1 LIGVR
6 DPRPAAL
13 IEVAQQVVHGCLENG
28 ASVRVPPTGTTD
40 SRAKRDLGIQMPE
53 PKKTP
58 TLAYTRSSANKETK
72 EAKAERPRF
81 HSHSKKARLPPFPN
95 SWFHLAPL
103 SEFKKDEIR
112 SFKFLGHDIIAF
124 KTGDDSITVM
134 DAYCPH
140 LGAHLGRDAKGRNNR
155 LKNGCVECPYHR
167 LTFDAQGTCVKGTSR
182 TSVPKAKVFTWETEI
197 VEGLVFVYHHK
208 DKLPSTWKVSEF
220 FRPEGT
226 WSRPYMSYQGVH
238 PIHPQD
244 AAENSVD
251 TLHFRTLHRF
261 DQVDQITEAVAD
273 RQHFYQTLHIG
284 KMGILPKFMRN
295 VPIYSVV
302 KEAAVGVGFPM
313 AHNRFHPI
321 GLQVNHLV
329 FLTPIDETSTNF
341 WFYFQVSFSEV
352 KVPRFLRRQKE
363 RLDRHLNKHVKRAV
377 DGAVYRAAYTALSPM
392 FVFINSQDLDIW
404 STKSYCEKPIVLGDD
419 GNIHLFR
426 KWSKQFY

>member
-1 LIGVR
+1 MR
-6 DPRPAAL
+6 
-13 IEVAQQVVHGCLENG
+13 E
-28 ASVRVPPTGTTD
+28 
-40 SRAKRDLGIQMPE
+40 PE
-53 PKKTP
+53 SKTTP
-58 TLAYTRSSANKETK
+58 TLAYTRSPANKETN
-72 EAKAERPRF
+72 EAKAESRRF
-81 HSHSKKARLPPFPN
+81 HSSSKKVRLPPFPN
-95 SWFHLAPL
+95 SWFHLAPF

-124 KTGDDSITVM
+124 KSGDDSITVM

-155 LKNGCVECPYHR
+155 LKNGCVECPYHH
-167 LTFDAQGTCVKGTSR
+167 LTFDSEGTCVPGRSHA
-182 TSVPKAKVFTWETEI
+182 SVPKAKVFTWETEI

-208 DKLPSTWKVSEF
+208 DKLPATWKVSEF
-220 FRPEGT
+220 FRPEGN
-226 WSRPYMSYQGVH
+226 WSQPYMSYQGVH

-251 TLHFRTLHRF
+251 TLHFRTLHQF
-261 DQVDQITEAVAD
+261 DQVDQVTEAVAD

-341 WFYFQVSFSEV
+341 WFYFQVSFSDV
-352 KVPRFLRRQKE
+352 KVPRFIKSQKE
-363 RLDRHLNKHVKRAV
+363 RLDRHLNEHVKRAV
-377 DGAVYRAAYTALSPM
+377 DRAVHRAACTALSPM
-392 FVFINSQDLDIW
+392 FAFINSQDLDIW

-426 KWSKQFY
+426 KWCEQFY

>member
-1 LIGVR
+1 MQMREPESKKI
-6 DPRPAAL
+6 PA
-13 IEVAQQVVHGCLENG
+13 
-28 ASVRVPPTGTTD
+28 
-40 SRAKRDLGIQMPE
+40 
-53 PKKTP
+53 
-58 TLAYTRSSANKETK
+58 LAYIPSSANKETK
-72 EAKAERPRF
+72 EAKAEKSRF
-81 HSHSKKARLPPFPN
+81 HSSSKKTRLPPFPN
-95 SWFHLAPL
+95 SWFHLASF

-124 KTGDDSITVM
+124 KSGDDSITVM

-140 LGAHLGRDAKGRNNR
+140 LGAHLGRDAKGRNNQ
-155 LKNGCVECPYHR
+155 LKNGCVECPYHH

-182 TSVPKAKVFTWETEI
+182 ASVPKAKVFTWETEI

-226 WSRPYMSYQGVH
+226 WSRPYMSYHGVH

-251 TLHFRTLHRF
+251 TLHFRTLHQF

-352 KVPRFLRRQKE
+352 KVPRFLKRQKE

-377 DGAVYRAAYTALSPM
+377 DRAVYRTAYTVLSPM

-404 STKSYCEKPIVLGDD
+404 STKSYCEKPILLEDD

-426 KWSKQFY
+426 KWCKQFY

>member
-1 LIGVR
+1 M
-6 DPRPAAL
+6 
-13 IEVAQQVVHGCLENG
+13 
-28 ASVRVPPTGTTD
+28 
-40 SRAKRDLGIQMPE
+40 QMPE
-53 PKKTP
+53 PESKKTP
-58 TLAYTRSSANKETK
+58 ALAYTRSSASKETK
-72 EAKAERPRF
+72 EATVERPRF
-81 HSHSKKARLPPFPN
+81 HSSSKKTRLPPFPN
-95 SWFHLAPL
+95 SWFHLAPF

-155 LKNGCVECPYHR
+155 LKNGCVECPYHH
-167 LTFDAQGTCVKGTSR
+167 LTFDAEGTCVKGASHA
-182 TSVPKAKVFTWETEI
+182 SVPKAKVFTWETEI

-251 TLHFRTLHRF
+251 TLHFRTLHQF

-341 WFYFQVSFSEV
+341 WFYFQVSFSDV

-363 RLDRHLNKHVKRAV
+363 RLDRHLNEHVKRAV
-377 DGAVYRAAYTALSPM
+377 DRAVHRAAYTVLSPM

-426 KWSKQFY
+426 KWCKQFY

>member
-1 LIGVR
+1 
-6 DPRPAAL
+6 
-13 IEVAQQVVHGCLENG
+13 
-28 ASVRVPPTGTTD
+28 
-40 SRAKRDLGIQMPE
+40 
-53 PKKTP
+53 
-58 TLAYTRSSANKETK
+58 
-72 EAKAERPRF
+72 
-81 HSHSKKARLPPFPN
+81 LPPFPN
-95 SWFHLAPL
+95 SWFHLAPF

-155 LKNGCVECPYHR
+155 LKNGCVECPYHH
-167 LTFDAQGTCVKGTSR
+167 LTFDAEGTCVKGASHA
-182 TSVPKAKVFTWETEI
+182 SVPKAKVFTWETEI

-251 TLHFRTLHRF
+251 TLHFRTLHQF

-341 WFYFQVSFSEV
+341 WFYFQVSFSDV
-352 KVPRFLRRQKE
+352 KVPRFLKRQKE
-363 RLDRHLNKHVKRAV
+363 RLDRHLNEHVKRAL
-377 DGAVYRAAYTALSPM
+377 DRAVHRAAYTALSPM

-404 STKSYCEKPIVLGDD
+404 STKTYCEKPIVLGDD

-426 KWSKQFY
+426 KWCKQFY

>member
-1 LIGVR
+1 MR
-6 DPRPAAL
+6 
-13 IEVAQQVVHGCLENG
+13 E
-28 ASVRVPPTGTTD
+28 
-40 SRAKRDLGIQMPE
+40 PE
-53 PKKTP
+53 SKTTP
-58 TLAYTRSSANKETK
+58 TLAYTRSPANKETI
-72 EAKAERPRF
+72 EAKAESRRF
-81 HSHSKKARLPPFPN
+81 HSSSKKVRLPPFPN
-95 SWFHLAPL
+95 SWFHLAPF

-112 SFKFLGHDIIAF
+112 SFKFLGNDIIAF

-155 LKNGCVECPYHR
+155 LKNGCVECPYHH
-167 LTFDAQGTCVKGTSR
+167 LTFDSEGTCVPGRSHA
-182 TSVPKAKVFTWETEI
+182 SVPKAKVFTWETEI

-208 DKLPSTWKVSEF
+208 DKLPATWKVSEF
-220 FRPEGT
+220 FRPEGN
-226 WSRPYMSYQGVH
+226 WSEPYKTYQGVH

-251 TLHFRTLHRF
+251 TLHFRTLHQF
-261 DQVDQITEAVAD
+261 DQVDQVTDAVAD

-341 WFYFQVSFSEV
+341 WFYFQLSFSDV
-352 KVPRFLRRQKE
+352 KVPRFMKRQKE
-363 RLDRHLNKHVKRAV
+363 RLDRHLNEHVKRAV
-377 DGAVYRAAYTALSPM
+377 DRAVHRAACTALSPM
-392 FVFINSQDLDIW
+392 FAFINSQDLDIW

-426 KWSKQFY
+426 KWCEQFY

>member
-1 LIGVR
+1 MR
-6 DPRPAAL
+6 DP
-13 IEVAQQVVHGCLENG
+13 E
-28 ASVRVPPTGTTD
+28 S
-40 SRAKRDLGIQMPE
+40 KR
-53 PKKTP
+53 TP
-58 TLAYTRSSANKETK
+58 TLAYTR
-72 EAKAERPRF
+72 AERPRF
-81 HSHSKKARLPPFPN
+81 HSSSKKTRLPPFPN
-95 SWFHLAPL
+95 SWFHLAPF
-103 SEFKKDEIR
+103 SEFKKDEIL

-124 KTGDDSITVM
+124 KTGDDGITVM

-155 LKNGCVECPYHR
+155 LKNGCVECPYHH
-167 LTFDAQGTCVKGTSR
+167 LTFDAQGTCVKGAGHAP
-182 TSVPKAKVFTWETEI
+182 VPKAKVFTWETEV

-251 TLHFRTLHRF
+251 TLHFRTLHQF
-261 DQVDQITEAVAD
+261 DQVDQVTEAVAD

-302 KEAAVGVGFPM
+302 KEAAVGIGFPM

-352 KVPRFLRRQKE
+352 KVPRFLRKQKE

-377 DGAVYRAAYTALSPM
+377 DKAVYRAAYTVLSPM

-426 KWSKQFY
+426 KWCKQFY

>member
-1 LIGVR
+1 MQE
-6 DPRPAAL
+6 PESTRPSAT
-13 IEVAQQVVHGCLENG
+13 AQQ
-28 ASVRVPPTGTTD
+28 P
-40 SRAKRDLGIQMPE
+40 
-53 PKKTP
+53 
-58 TLAYTRSSANKETK
+58 
-72 EAKAERPRF
+72 KAETARF
-81 HSHSKKARLPPFPN
+81 HSSSTKTRLPPFPN
-95 SWFHLAPL
+95 SWFHLAPF
-103 SEFKKDEIR
+103 SDFKDGEIR
-112 SFKFLGHDIIAF
+112 SFKFLGQDIIAF
-124 KTGDDSITVM
+124 KTGPDSITVM

-155 LKNGCVECPYHR
+155 LKNGCVECPYHHLR
-167 LTFDAQGTCVKGTSR
+167 FDAEGTCVQGPGSAP
-182 TSVPKAKVFTWETEI
+182 VPKAKMFIWETEI

-208 DKLPSTWKVSEF
+208 DKRPSDWKISDF
-220 FRPEGT
+220 FRPEGS
-226 WSRPYMSYQGVH
+226 WSPPYQTYHGVH

-251 TLHFRTLHRF
+251 TLHFRTLHQF
-261 DQVDQITEAVAD
+261 DQVDQVTDAVAD

-341 WFYFQVSFSEV
+341 WFYFQVSFDDV
-352 KVPRFLRRQKE
+352 KVPRFLKKHKARLE
-363 RLDRHLNKHVKRAV
+363 RYLNDAAKRAV
-377 DGAVYRAAYTALSPM
+377 DRVLHRAARTVLSPM
-392 FVFINSQDLDIW
+392 FTLINSQDLDIW
-404 STKSYCEKPIVLGDD
+404 STKSYCEKPIVLGGD

-426 KWSKQFY
+426 KWAKQFY